1 MKNFIIQVEIVCQN
15 CCTNPPC
22 HTKPSVTF
30 ITICLW
36 SKNVGFLSRFDPC
49 KFKIKIQPA
58 LFSDCSCNE
67 KKNYLEVA
75 MTFTH
80 FCKCVKYQIIT
91 FASHNKDLTKKFVF
105 SAQLDSHTEILFMQ
119 TLETLQV
126 VSRCC
131 CGATQASK
139 L

>member
-1 MKNFIIQVEIVCQN
+1 
-15 CCTNPPC
+15 
-22 HTKPSVTF
+22 
-30 ITICLW
+30 
-36 SKNVGFLSRFDPC
+36 
-49 KFKIKIQPA
+49 
-58 LFSDCSCNE
+58 
-67 KKNYLEVA
+67 

-91 FASHNKDLTKKFVF
+91 FASHNKDLTKKFIF

-139 L
+139 LQTSNVVTKECFLLYANCDAIMYAFDLLYGNDDFLSNYKL